1 VEKEMLLKREEAKKT
16 GECRVKHEHGDNK
29 LNRPCGGDGSK
40 KCRTARQLLMR
51 WGVYGIG
58 EHSAEFW
65 ASPGQRGSA
74 DYGLGRKLGQG
85 TRIFLIQHQREQT
98 HIPAAIIKLLE
109 VKLNVLYSVS

>member
-74 DYGLGRKLGQG
+74 DYGLGRKPEYSATPQRTNNTKENKHTFRQLSSN
-85 TRIFLIQHQREQT
+85 FLR
-98 HIPAAIIKLLE
+98 
-109 VKLNVLYSVS
+109 